1 MSMKVLPMLLVAARQ
16 AAAGAFWNLTEEDPV
31 IIASGLNLLDGH
43 GSMGRVT
50 VTPGHAWQCVLPTPD
65 DDNTEDGTVG
75 DGSSGASTA
84 SEGENGANTGDA
96 AGDGDGDA
104 APIDPCDVPESI
116 KTLQR
121 TIAVKVEL
129 SDPPEGD

>member
-31 IIASGLNLLDGH
+31 LIASGLNLLDGH

-65 DDNTEDGTVG
+65 DDDAEDGTSG
-75 DGSSGASTA
+75 DGSSGATTA
-84 SEGENGANTGDA
+84 S
-96 AGDGDGDA
+96 
-104 APIDPCDVPESI
+104 
-116 KTLQR
+116 
-121 TIAVKVEL
+121 
-129 SDPPEGD
+129 